1 MGPYESPAEPSAWYW
16 RRGPAC
22 RPLQRGSASVA
33 LGPEKAASL
42 SPSCDD
48 CSVSDPG
55 LRCYVGVFSDLFFFG
70 EMEIPCWELPA
81 LPRFGECYVRS
92 YISSVF

>member
-1 MGPYESPAEPSAWYW
+1 MPASA
-16 RRGPAC
+16 A
-22 RPLQRGSASVA
+22 GSASVA

-48 CSVSDPG
+48 CSV
-55 LRCYVGVFSDLFFFG
+55 RCYVGVFSDLFFFG
-70 EMEIPCWELPA
+70 EMEIPFWELLA
-81 LPRFGECYVRS
+81 LTQFGECYVRS